1 MDIKSYLSQKFFRT
15 SLVEHD
21 WDIATLG
28 GIFLSE
34 ENLESGGSPG
44 IVTCLEIL
52 DDKYGEVGVDPIQP
66 FTFSPSADF
75 PYVYQ
80 TYLGNIST
88 LCEALQ
94 KDSKFCKLVSEG
106 EVLYDGSSRLA
117 ANLISLAKQY
127 SKVHACR
134 AKDYSK
140 ESSVYWDS
148 DLNFYVNNRF
158 GNLYNRNN
166 IKIIRNGLPL
176 ESNKSYDLDCPRI
189 ISSGWLGT
197 GTAVLLF
204 DFDGDALSNLHV
216 DLLDGETPVKS
227 IYPGDGYR
235 VNLNFLSSNKLLLE
249 SVETGKA
256 LTYGQLFE
264 LLSPDLLSSIKKPAF
279 NIKATVYAIDV
290 NKKIYFNGER
300 QGYTIRAYN
309 ERFLVCTKPFNLR
322 GTVVY
327 SIVDLAKGI
336 RGTENLVFGMGA
348 ETDWQCWEMLHRLE
362 SGESK
367 ISHRN
372 FTDLKIA

>member
-1 MDIKSYLSQKFFRT
+1 MGIKSYLSQKFFRT

-44 IVTCLEIL
+44 VVTCLEIM
-52 DDKYGEVGVDPIQP
+52 DDKYEEGGDVPVQP

-80 TYLGNIST
+80 TYLGNSST
-88 LCEALQ
+88 LCKALQ

-134 AKDYSK
+134 DKDYSK

-148 DLNFYVNNRF
+148 DLNFYVNSRF

-166 IKIIRNGLPL
+166 IKIRRNGLPV
-176 ESNKSYDLDCPRI
+176 ESNKSYDLDSPRI

-197 GTAVLLF
+197 ALLLF

-216 DLLDGETPVKS
+216 DILDGETLVKS
-227 IYPGDGYR
+227 LYPGDGYR
-235 VNLNFLSSNKLLLE
+235 INLNFLYSNKLLLE
-249 SVETGKA
+249 SIETGKA
-256 LTYGQLFE
+256 LTDGRLFE
-264 LLSPDLLSSIKKPAF
+264 LLPPDVLSSIKKPAF
-279 NIKATVYAIDV
+279 NIKATVYEIDV
-290 NKKIYFNGER
+290 NKKIYFKGER
-300 QGYTIRAYN
+300 QGYTIRAYS
-309 ERFLVCTKPFNLR
+309 ERFLVCTKPFNLS

-348 ETDWQCWEMLHRLE
+348 ETDWQCWEMLQRLE
-362 SGESK
+362 SGESE

-372 FTDLKIA
+372 FIDLKIA